1 MLVVLVRVLGGG
13 GVHIYTTHHVAI
25 GQFLQFA
32 VMVDPEEKAFLES
45 LKEFMNSNRY
55 LKAKQQKLS
64 FFESKTACHFV
75 EGFAL
80 QAWVSE
86 HIGH

>member
-1 MLVVLVRVLGGG
+1 M
-13 GVHIYTTHHVAI
+13 
-25 GQFLQFA
+25 
-32 VMVDPEEKAFLES
+32 MVDPEEKAFLES

-75 EGFAL
+75 EGFAYL
-80 QAWVSE
+80 GLGSTR
-86 HIGH
+86 HGSLNT